1 MVKVKTFGVIRLGSG
16 VKELDCNASTVE
28 EAFEAL
34 NIKSA
39 PDAETFGFGDA
50 IVFVNGTRLSKKKF
64 ALHAGDEVWLMSTAS
79 GG

>member
-1 MVKVKTFGVIRLGSG
+1 MVKVKTFGVIRLGSK
-16 VKELDCNASTVE
+16 VKELDCDVSTVE

-50 IVFVNGTRLSKKKF
+50 IVFVNGTRISKKKF
-64 ALHAGDEVWLMSTAS
+64 ALHDGDEVWLMSPAS